1 MVEVMKIMET
11 SFKRSGAHTATLSVP
26 DPAAGHRGLTPLRA
40 SLGQSLVESLLL
52 SPGSWRTQSF
62 VCALQRSVF
71 PVPCKFW
78 LLYGGVNGGF
88 LQEALCYTQVC
99 CTQSPCLCGRPL
111 LEERLEHSKAGLPQ
125 SLWSLLVC
133 TKFCLILNLISPL
146 LPSSWASPLSLD
158 MGYLFFG
165 GIQHYPVNSCSAA
178 SCNFGALTEE
188 EPMSFYKLMV
198 TRGKGQGGGSD
209 LEFWTDMYTLLY
221 LNR

>member
-133 TKFCLILNLISPL
+133 TKFCFDSKPDFTPPTIFLGFSFVLGHGVSFFWWDSTLSCQQL
-146 LPSSWASPLSLD
+146 FSSEL
-158 MGYLFFG
+158 
-165 GIQHYPVNSCSAA
+165 
-178 SCNFGALTEE
+178 
-188 EPMSFYKLMV
+188 
-198 TRGKGQGGGSD
+198 
-209 LEFWTDMYTLLY
+209 
-221 LNR
+221 